1 MKVQSITIATATTIV
16 YSSSLSS
23 AALEACPT
31 RTACKEAATLAGI
44 DTTTHFYP
52 DRDGVFP
59 FKGCYTKT
67 NSAGEGKA
75 FWSQG
80 TVDEMESIL
89 NFPKARLWCQTNDN
103 SRDSRDFDGT
113 DENSSDYYWE
123 SGELKVD
130 LSGQP
135 SGKNG
140 DGMQF
145 GSDGSANSG
154 SARAVSVSFG
164 VAVLTALGYA
174 SL

>member
-1 MKVQSITIATATTIV
+1 MRVQSIIVATATTIL
-16 YSSSLSS
+16 SFASLTS

-31 RTACKEAATLAGI
+31 RSACKEAATLAGI

-80 TVDEMESIL
+80 TTDEMESIL
-89 NFPKARLWCQTNDN
+89 TYPKMRLWCQTNDN

-135 SGKNG
+135 SGKN
-140 DGMQF
+140 DGMKF
-145 GSDGSANSG
+145 GADGSANSG
-154 SARAVSVSFG
+154 SLFGVSVSFG
-164 VAVLTALGYA
+164 LVALAALGYA